1 MPLWFAY
8 TYFIWYN
15 LLMKFYY
22 TRRLL
27 YLPLIALVL
36 FYSTSLFCEGEL
48 SPQEAIRKYRI
59 ITQTATDPKEVAN
72 AHYEIG
78 AALEKLGQNNE
89 ATAEYLKIIINYPE
103 LSEVTRKAENN
114 LANLYSGFREKAV
127 ELKGEYEAGNEQKD
141 PHMFF
146 AYIKSLYENHRNLAQ
161 YKRALYVLEKLY
173 DMDPE
178 NPSYL
183 VDMGEIYLHGYND
196 TDRAIFH
203 FREAVRLNPRD
214 AKAYA
219 ELGRAYEKKGD
230 YESAIT
236 VYRKAADISPANP
249 WAIYGLRRIEGIVL
263 ASDKR
268 LIKDWYFLGPFDNTA
283 KDALN
288 KNFPPEGTID
298 LAGEYTGKG
307 GILIK
312 WSRPFSYDVSGDV
325 DLNLLFKPND
335 YAVAYA
341 LTYAHSPKD
350 KKVQLRFGAEDGIK
364 IWLNDKV
371 VVKSEIAK
379 AGEVDSDIVEVNLK
393 KGWNKILLKV
403 TDTWGSW
410 GFYFRVT
417 DLNGKPVEDIIFDPL
432 KDQDRVKYV
441 YGKFVRERRSKF
453 TKMAALYTL
462 AVSSFLLG
470 LYFMISNI
478 LSKRKINR
486 MKEDFVSSVS
496 HELKTPIAAV
506 RMLAETLKRG
516 KVKGAGREDQYYGMI
531 IRESDRLTRFINKI
545 LDFAKLEKGG
555 KVFYFEEDDICAL
568 AKTAIDIYGDE
579 AQDKDLKLS
588 LDLEKE
594 DLKAEVDKDAILQV
608 MLNLVDNAYKYSKD
622 EKDITIGVKD
632 SGQNITIEIS
642 DKGIGIPKDSIE
654 KVFDKF
660 YRVDRYFTKHVKGSG
675 LGLSFVKDVINSHS
689 GKIAVQSEPGKGTK
703 FIISLPKKRA

>member
-1 MPLWFAY
+1 
-8 TYFIWYN
+8 
-15 LLMKFYY
+15 MKLYSI
-22 TRRLL
+22 RRLF
-27 YLPLIALVL
+27 YLPLVVFVL
-36 FYSTSLFCEGEL
+36 FYSTSLFCKGEL
-48 SPQEAIRKYRI
+48 SPQEVIKKYRLV
-59 ITQTATDPKEVAN
+59 TQTATDPKEVAN

-78 AALEKLGQNNE
+78 AALEKLGQNNG

-103 LSEVTRKAENN
+103 LTEVTRKAENN
-114 LANLYSGFREKAV
+114 LANLYSGFRKKAI
-127 ELKGEYEAGNEQKD
+127 ELKGEYESGNEQKS
-141 PHMFF
+141 PHIFF
-146 AYIKSLYENHRNLAQ
+146 AYVKSLYENHRNLAQ

-183 VDMGEIYLHGYND
+183 VDIGEIYLHGYND
-196 TDRAIFH
+196 TDKAIFH
-203 FREAVRLNPRD
+203 FKEAIKLNPKD
-214 AKAYA
+214 ARAYS

-236 VYRKAADISPANP
+236 VYRKAADISPASP
-249 WAIYGLRRIEGIVL
+249 WAIYGLRRMEGIAL
-263 ASDKR
+263 ANDKR
-268 LIKDWYFLGPFDNTA
+268 LVKDWYFLGPFDNTE

-288 KNFPPEGTID
+288 KTFPPEENID
-298 LAGEYTGKG
+298 LTGEYTGKG
-307 GILIK
+307 GVLVK
-312 WSRPFSYDVSGDV
+312 WARPFSYDVSGDV

-341 LTYAHSPKD
+341 LTYAHSPAD

-364 IWLNDKV
+364 IWLNNKIII
-371 VVKSEIAK
+371 KSEIAK

-417 DLNGKPVEDIIFDPL
+417 DSNGKPVEDLIFDPL
-432 KDQDRVKYV
+432 KDEDRVKYI
-441 YGKFVRERRSKF
+441 YGKLVRERRSKF
-453 TKMAALYTL
+453 TKIATLYTL
-462 AVSSFLLG
+462 AVSTFLLG
-470 LYFMISNI
+470 LYFMITNI
-478 LSKRKINR
+478 LGKRKINR

-516 KVKGAGREDQYYGMI
+516 KVKDAGREDQYYGMI

-555 KVFYFEEDDICAL
+555 KVFYFEEDNICDL
-568 AKTAIDIYGDE
+568 AKTAVDIYRDE

-588 LDLEKE
+588 LNLEKE
-594 DLKAEVDKDAILQV
+594 GITAEVDKDAILQV
-608 MLNLVDNAYKYSKD
+608 MLNLVDNAYKYSKN

-632 SGQNITIEIS
+632 SGQNITVEIS

-675 LGLSFVKDVINSHS
+675 LGLSFVKDVINSHG
-689 GKIAVQSEPGKGTK
+689 GKIAVQSEQGKGTK